1 MCNGTFIYQYKELFD
16 IMRRTRI
23 QDFEK
28 IEQARDLESVVN
40 DKRYLKRANKKKA
53 TRRNRRC
60 KNTLTSHLKKNID

>member
-1 MCNGTFIYQYKELFD
+1 MYNGTFIDQYKELFD

-28 IEQARDLESVVN
+28 IEQARDLERVVN

-53 TRRNRRC
+53 TRRNRRY
-60 KNTLTSHLKKNID
+60 KNTLTSFLKKNID